1 LPPSVSTPAAVA
13 LVTLAAAALAAG
25 SAAAQETA
33 PLQLELQA
41 SLRHA
46 AMTEYAADG
55 VRLVRESGWLP
66 GAGAMLAWR
75 AGLLDVYGK
84 LQLHGAALDYDG
96 RLQNGA
102 PHTTST
108 DTVLS
113 QAQLGLGYRMLAG
126 TRIYAALEHDGW
138 RRDIRGRDGVTGL
151 RERSTSVRLLLGI
164 EQSWPALGGAWTVGA
179 ALLRSRPERLR
190 LDTHGIYDTA
200 TMQTRS
206 ATGYVVTLGCRP
218 SGWQR
223 WSLQGQWDYI
233 KVPRSAAQAA
243 TRAGIQA
250 GAFTQPE
257 HVRKGAALSVRYA
270 F

>member
-1 LPPSVSTPAAVA
+1 MRVMARLLAPS
-13 LVTLAAAALAAG
+13 LVTLAAMASG
-25 SAAAQETA
+25 CAAAQETA
-33 PLQLELQA
+33 PWRLELQA

-55 VRLVRESGWLP
+55 ARLVRESGWLP
-66 GAGAMLAWR
+66 GAGAMLAWHS
-75 AGLLDVYGK
+75 GPWDVYGK
-84 LQLHGAALDYDG
+84 VQWHGATLDYDG

-102 PHTTST
+102 PHSTST

-113 QAQLGLGYRMLAG
+113 QAQLGLGYRAPAG
-126 TRIYAALEHDGW
+126 TRAYAALEHDAW

-151 RERSTSVRLLLGI
+151 RERSTSLRLLLGI
-164 EQSWPALGGAWTVGA
+164 EQSWPAAGGAWTAGA

-190 LDTHGIYDTA
+190 LDTHGLYDTA
-200 TMQTRS
+200 AMRTRA
-206 ATGYVVTLGCRP
+206 ATGYVATLGWQP
-218 SGWQR
+218 PGWQR

-233 KVPRSAAQAA
+233 RVPRSAAQAA
-243 TRAGIQA
+243 TRAGIPA

-257 HVRKGAALSVRYA
+257 HVRKGAVLSLRYA